1 MVVALIISYSMKLLP
16 AVMKVGSS
24 TVVVKQI
31 IKDASFHGIEY
42 FENRMGIV
50 GDTFLLEK

>member
-1 MVVALIISYSMKLLP
+1 MKLLP